1 MVSYSDLRPRKKS
14 LDNCEICMEININFV
29 IALIGIILAIFGSA
43 WLNNQQLIKILTS
56 HKDELA
62 NRIDQSEK
70 RLDNRIDQ
78 LEKRIGDRFNAV
90 ENRIDKIERQLEQIF
105 RPILPK

>member
-1 MVSYSDLRPRKKS
+1 
-14 LDNCEICMEININFV
+14 MEVNINFV

-56 HKDELA
+56 HKDELG
-62 NRIDQSEK
+62 NRIDGTNDRIEQLEK
-70 RLDNRIDQ
+70 RIDNRIDQ
-78 LEKRIGDRFNAV
+78 LEKRMDDRFNSV

-105 RPILPK
+105 KPVLPR

>member
-1 MVSYSDLRPRKKS
+1 
-14 LDNCEICMEININFV
+14 MEVNINFV

-56 HKDELA
+56 HKDELV

-70 RLDNRIDQ
+70 RMDDRLNQ
-78 LEKRIGDRFNAV
+78 FEKRIDDRFNAL
-90 ENRIDKIERQLEQIF
+90 ENRVDRIERQLEQIF
-105 RPILPK
+105 KPVLPK